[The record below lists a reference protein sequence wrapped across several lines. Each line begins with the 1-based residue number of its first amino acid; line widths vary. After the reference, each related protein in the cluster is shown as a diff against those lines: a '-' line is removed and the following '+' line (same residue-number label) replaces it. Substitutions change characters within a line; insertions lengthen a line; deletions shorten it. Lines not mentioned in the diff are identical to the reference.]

1 MVTQNKVAAGAHEE
15 KEALVELLA
24 LRPGELATR
33 LGGSGRAKEVWQV
46 LKKGLDPFSVGP
58 LGDPAAR
65 RLADRC
71 KRTVLDVAQS
81 TQSSCGTTKW
91 LLALP
96 DGTSIE
102 TVLIPSETRTTV
114 CVSCQVGCG
123 RGCVFC
129 ATATM
134 GLGRSLSTAE
144 IVAQIQLALARV
156 NRAAM
161 PPLRNVV
168 FMGMGEPLDNWVPV
182 RQAVAVLTDPLGY
195 AFAPKHVTIST
206 VGTSPN
212 AVRKLTK
219 VPAQIAWSIHTV
231 EDGLRRQLVPTSR
244 YPMVDLRR
252 AFLEVVRA
260 KRQPIFVEM
269 TLIKDQNDGDAHA
282 QALAEFLQPFQPEV
296 RVNLLPMNPARAG
309 LIASGPERAVRF
321 RQLLRSRGY
330 FCAIRH
336 PRGAEQNAACGQL
349 ATQDPP
355 ASGKPGQKP
364 THLSTK

>member
-1 MVTQNKVAAGAHEE
+1 MTASEQKKDEP
-15 KEALVELLA
+15 LVELLA
-24 LRPGELATR
+24 LRPAELATR
-33 LGGSGRAKEVWQV
+33 LGGLGRAKEVWQV
-46 LKKGLDPFSVGP
+46 LKKGLDPFSAGP

-71 KRTVLDVAQS
+71 KRTGLEVVQS
-81 TQSSCGTTKW
+81 NQSSCGTTKF

-96 DGTSIE
+96 DGVSIE

-114 CVSCQVGCG
+114 CASSQVGCG

-134 GLGRSLSTAE
+134 GLRRSLSTAE
-144 IVAQIQLALARV
+144 IVGQIQLALAGV
-156 NRAAM
+156 VRAAM

-182 RQAVAVLTDPLGY
+182 RQAVAILTDPLAYG
-195 AFAPKHVTIST
+195 FAPKHVTIST
-206 VGTSPN
+206 VGTSPM
-212 AVRKLTK
+212 AVRKMAE
-219 VPAQIAWSIHTV
+219 VPAQIAWSIHAA
-231 EDGLRRQLVPTSR
+231 EDGLRLRLVPTSQ
-244 YPMVDLRR
+244 YPMADLRQ

-260 KRQPIFVEM
+260 KRQPVFVEM
-269 TLIKDQNDGDAHA
+269 TLIKDQNDGDAEA
-282 QALAEFLQPFQPEV
+282 RALAEFLQPFQPDV
-296 RVNLLPMNPARAG
+296 RVNLLPMNPGRTG
-309 LIASGPERAVRF
+309 LVASDPERAVRF

-349 ATQDPP
+349 ATLDPP
-355 ASGKPGQKP
+355 ASGKPGQR
-364 THLSTK
+364 